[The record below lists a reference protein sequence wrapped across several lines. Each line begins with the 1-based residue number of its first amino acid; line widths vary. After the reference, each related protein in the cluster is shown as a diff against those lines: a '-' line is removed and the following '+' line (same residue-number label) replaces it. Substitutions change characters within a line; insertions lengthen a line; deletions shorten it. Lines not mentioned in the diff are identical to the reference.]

1 MIRNIS
7 SSHRLNFK
15 KQHPVRLDLELE
27 GNRRQTHRPVPGTW
41 AWRGL
46 ASFLAGPT
54 RVQNH
59 PEHRATGASKTL
71 RNAGKLATIVYLE
84 KSAGWRFESFPVH
97 QFSATALTTFGGT
110 TRLESVS
117 RERLRAGAAA
127 MAAPETGKLPSSTMR
142 VPVLILSFAFFVP
155 MILQAQEQDPSV
167 MRVAVNLVMVD
178 VTAKT
183 KAGQILGDLKKEDFE
198 LREDGAA
205 QKVEI
210 FSRDELPLNVALVLD
225 LSDSIE
231 PFLGPLRDAAN
242 TALGALKPEDQA
254 ALFTFST
261 DAELRVPFTSDKKKL
276 AEQINAFKVG
286 GATNINDGIFVPA
299 KYLLNAPQRGRRV
312 IILIS
317 DDVATYS
324 GGQGTHD
331 IITELIASDAVLYN
345 LKIPG
350 YNPPG
355 TMLHAAMEKG
365 LVNLRAV
372 MDQTGG
378 EVFNV
383 QDVSHLDETFR
394 ALIERIKTRYTLGYY
409 TKASAAEGKPHK
421 LDVRLAASFGKK
433 GRDYVV
439 LSKNGFYVH

>member
-1 MIRNIS
+1 
-7 SSHRLNFK
+7 
-15 KQHPVRLDLELE
+15 
-27 GNRRQTHRPVPGTW
+27 
-41 AWRGL
+41 
-46 ASFLAGPT
+46 
-54 RVQNH
+54 
-59 PEHRATGASKTL
+59 
-71 RNAGKLATIVYLE
+71 
-84 KSAGWRFESFPVH
+84 
-97 QFSATALTTFGGT
+97 
-110 TRLESVS
+110 
-117 RERLRAGAAA
+117 
-127 MAAPETGKLPSSTMR
+127 
-142 VPVLILSFAFFVP
+142 
-155 MILQAQEQDPSV
+155 

-178 VTAKT
+178 ATVKT

-198 LREDGAA
+198 LHEDGAA
-205 QKVEI
+205 QKVDI

-242 TALGALKPEDQA
+242 TALAALKPDDEV

-261 DAELRVPFTSDKKKL
+261 EAQLRVPFTKDKGKIAKEISD
-276 AEQINAFKVG
+276 FKVG
-286 GATNINDGIFVPA
+286 GATNINDGIFVAA
-299 KYLLNAPQRGRRV
+299 KYLLGAPPKGRRV

-324 GGQGTHD
+324 GGEGTHD

-383 QDVSHLDETFR
+383 QDAAHLDAVFG

-409 TKASAAEGKPHK
+409 TKATAAEGKAHK
-421 LDVRLAASFGKK
+421 LDVRLASSFGKK
-433 GRDYVV
+433 GKDYVV
-439 LSKNGFYVH
+439 LCKNGFYVH